1 MVADQ
6 IPRRE
11 QEIDEVDPPRLD
23 LQPAVALD
31 GLAQLLLQERRQV
44 GVGHLRELLQHVH
57 DLLVLVEHVG
67 AGDAVAIPGSAPPPR
82 IREVPVRGQ
91 LDDLRLDPV
100 VVAAARPDGVGGPD
114 RLREG
119 ARRLRGEKEAV
130 AAAVGRLVGQLGELV
145 EVGRQLVDDRLAREA
160 LATPRPGEV
169 APFRE
174 LPGGPAQ
181 PVGRPGVAA
190 LLGPEERGPPA

>member
-1 MVADQ
+1 MRGAADVVVAADQ

-11 QEIDEVDPPRLD
+11 QEIDEVDPPCLD

-82 IREVPVRGQ
+82 IREVSVRGQ
-91 LDDLRLDPV
+91 FDDLRLDPV

-145 EVGRQLVDDRLAREA
+145 EVGR
-160 LATPRPGEV
+160 
-169 APFRE
+169 
-174 LPGGPAQ
+174 
-181 PVGRPGVAA
+181 
-190 LLGPEERGPPA
+190 